1 MLAVGIWLGAVGVAD
16 MAADLSGHPSSLP
29 RIVAGA
35 VVGTAVAAL
44 GGLAVGLPLDALGIL
59 VAVTA
64 ATLVAWLGIRGAP
77 AWTARRALG
86 ALGLLV
92 LLVGAAVA
100 TSGLWP
106 ATDGGLAG
114 RALDSLA
121 FPAIAGAGVERVV
134 LFVGTVLWLT
144 ASANGVVR
152 LVLASMTRDVP
163 PGQEPLKGGRIIGP
177 MERWLIL
184 GLVLGGAPTVA
195 GLVVA
200 AKGLVRYAE
209 IRGAGIEWKTEYL
222 LVGSLTSWLL
232 ALLPVVLLA

>member
-1 MLAVGIWLGAVGVAD
+1 VVAVGIWLGAVGVAD
-16 MAADLSGHPSSLP
+16 MVADLSGHPSSLP
-29 RIVAGA
+29 RIVAGLVA
-35 VVGTAVAAL
+35 GTAVAAL
-44 GGLAVGLPLDALGIL
+44 GGLAVGLPLDGIGIL
-59 VAVTA
+59 AVVTA
-64 ATLVAWLGIRGAP
+64 ATLGPWLWIRRAP
-77 AWTARRALG
+77 AWSAPRALAG
-86 ALGLLV
+86 LGLLV
-92 LLVGAAVA
+92 LLTGGALA

-114 RALDSLA
+114 RAVGSLA

-134 LFVGTVLWLT
+134 LFAGTVLWLT

-184 GLVLGGAPTVA
+184 GLVLGGAPTAA